1 MKFFRLEDRLKDR
14 NEEPAY
20 DKERIEA
27 LDSWILNCQIHI
39 NSGHSDG
46 WSIEHYKKE
55 LDKALTLKKS
65 WGTQLEIPFA

>member
-27 LDSWILNCQIHI
+27 LDSWIMNCRIHI
-39 NSGHSDG
+39 TSGYSDG
-46 WSIEHYKKE
+46 WTIEHYKKE